1 LEKAYHAS
9 FKAQITM
16 LKNVTLYGELADKYG
31 KSWTLD
37 INSPAEAIR
46 ALCANNPG
54 FRGFMAASADRGIG
68 YKVLVG
74 KKELDNVLSEM
85 SNPTGKQDIKIVPV
99 IGGAKSKLATVIVG
113 AIMIYVAVM
122 TAGASTIATAQ
133 AAATA
138 AGTAGSAAAGGAAAA
153 TTMGTISMGTQFG
166 IGMANLSGMSL
177 MAAKFGAMLVLGGIS
192 SMLSSTPE
200 PPIEAKK
207 AQNYSFNGA
216 ANTTRQG
223 VAIPVLY
230 GQLMIGG
237 AVISAGV
244 TPEDYTP

>member
-9 FKAQITM
+9 LKAQITM
-16 LKNVTLYGELADKYG
+16 LKKVTLYGELAEKYG
-31 KSWTLD
+31 KDWSLD
-37 INSPAEAIR
+37 ISSPAEAIR
-46 ALCANNPG
+46 ALCANNPD
-54 FRGFMAASADRGIG
+54 FKGFMASSAERGVG

-74 KKELDNVLSEM
+74 KKELDNVLGEL
-85 SNPTGKQDIKIVPV
+85 SNPTGRQDIKIVPV
-99 IGGAKSKLATVIVG
+99 IGGAKSKLATVIIG
-113 AIMIYVAVM
+113 AIMIYAAVM
-122 TAGASTIATAQ
+122 TMGASTIATAQ

-138 AGTAGSAAAGGAAAA
+138 AGTAGGTLAGTAMSSLSYGAQF
-153 TTMGTISMGTQFG
+153 TIGLG
-166 IGMANLSGMSL
+166 NLSGMSL

-192 SMLSSTPE
+192 AMLSTTPE
-200 PPIEAKK
+200 PPTVAEK

-216 ANTTRQG
+216 TNTIRQG

>member
-1 LEKAYHAS
+1 
-9 FKAQITM
+9 M
-16 LKNVTLYGELADKYG
+16 LKKVTLYGELAAKYG
-31 KSWTLD
+31 KDWSLD
-37 INSPAEAIR
+37 ISSPAEAIR

-54 FRGFMAASADRGIG
+54 FKGFMASSAERGVG

-74 KKELDNVLSEM
+74 TKELDNVLVEL
-85 SNPTGKQDIKIVPV
+85 SNPTGRQDIKIVPV
-99 IGGAKSKLATVIVG
+99 IGGAKSGVTTVIIG
-113 AIMIYVAVM
+113 AIMIYAAVM
-122 TAGASTIATAQ
+122 TAGASTIALAS
-133 AAATA
+133 ANATA
-138 AGTAGSAAAGGAAAA
+138 AGATTAAAQLGAV
-153 TTMGTISMGTQFG
+153 SLGTQFS
-166 IGMANLSGMSL
+166 IGMASLSGMSL
-177 MAAKFGAMLVLGGIS
+177 MAVKFGAMLVLGGLS

-216 ANTTRQG
+216 TNTTRQG
-223 VAIPVLY
+223 VAIPILY